1 MAGKGPPPTPT
12 NILKLRASW
21 RADIRAD
28 EPQILPC
35 IPDAPEWLPEDA
47 RADFERTAR
56 ELDKSRL
63 IGEIDAEC
71 LATLVYFRYRFHIGV
86 AELEGSGHVI
96 ETMKG
101 DIKVAPELKAL
112 IELANHIDKLS
123 RLFGMSPS
131 ARAGLSPIM
140 GKKQQKE
147 GGLDSF
153 RTKQA

>member
-12 NILKLRASW
+12 NILKLRGSW
-21 RADIRAD
+21 RSDVRAD

-35 IPDAPEWLPEDA
+35 IPDAPEWLPEECK
-47 RADFERTAR
+47 RDFIKTAK

-63 IGEIDAEC
+63 IGELDAEC
-71 LATLVYFRYRFHIGV
+71 LATLVFFRHRFHMAV
-86 AELEGSGHVI
+86 EELNGYGHIESTKEGS
-96 ETMKG
+96 
-101 DIKVAPELKAL
+101 KVSSALKAA

-140 GKKQQKE
+140 GKKKQKE
-147 GGLDSF
+147 NDLDSF